1 MAEIRSFHHSEFPPR
16 RLAAERSL
24 TASVCVPTRE
34 TAEAIGPIVDTLVGL
49 RDHGVLDQLVVVDAS
64 SADGTAAIAAER
76 GAEVHQESELM
87 PWMGQVLGKGD
98 AMWRALSV
106 LTGDIVCYLD
116 GDTDGFDERFA
127 CGILGPVLCEP
138 GVRFVKGYFRRPF
151 RVGEVALPEG
161 GGRVTE
167 LMARPLLAR
176 FYPELAGIRQPLA
189 GEVAAEREL
198 LEGLPFATG
207 YAVEMAML
215 IDAYRATGVEAIAEV
230 DLDERLNRHQPLSAL
245 APMAAS
251 VLGAVTDRLEREG
264 RLIPGSAG
272 VQLVE
277 RPPLRSMRAV
287 G

>member
-1 MAEIRSFHHSEFPPR
+1 VEALAGRKRELGLSVSLVLPCREVAE
-16 RLAAERSL
+16 
-24 TASVCVPTRE
+24 T
-34 TAEAIGPIVDTLVGL
+34 IGPVLDAVEGL
-49 RDHGVLDQLVVVDAS
+49 RRRAALVDQVVVVDAGS
-64 SADGTAAIAAER
+64 RDGTADVARSR
-76 GAEVHQESELM
+76 GAEVHDESELL
-87 PWMGQVLGKGD
+87 PELGSVLGKGD

-106 LTGDIVCYLD
+106 LTGDVVCYLD

-127 CGILGPVLCEP
+127 CGVLGPVLCEP
-138 GVRFVKGYFRRPF
+138 GVRFVKGHFRRPF

-161 GGRVTE
+161 GGRVNE

-189 GEVAAEREL
+189 GEMAAEREL

-207 YAVEMAML
+207 YAVEIAML
-215 IDAYRATGVEAIAEV
+215 IDAYRETGVEGIAQV

-264 RLIPGSAG
+264 RLTPGSAG
-272 VQLVE
+272 AQLVE
-277 RPPLRSMRAV
+277 RPPLRSVRAV

>member
-1 MAEIRSFHHSEFPPR
+1 MAEIRSFHHSEFPPG

-49 RDHGVLDQLVVVDAS
+49 REQGVLDQVVVVDAS

-87 PWMGQVLGKGD
+87 PWTEPVLGKGD

-127 CGILGPVLCEP
+127 CGILGPLMCEP

-151 RVGEVALPEG
+151 RVGELALPEG

-167 LMARPLLAR
+167 LMARPVLAR

-245 APMAAS
+245 APMAGS

-264 RLIPGSAG
+264 RLTPGSAG